1 MLTIRQDRAGFSDD
15 QVAATVVGYH
25 AFIDDMEQ
33 ILRDME

>member
-1 MLTIRQDRAGFSDD
+1 LLTIRQDRAGFSGDR
-15 QVAATVVGYH
+15 VAATVAGYH